1 MIIIRPPV
9 ANSKYLVYALCVLY
23 YDAIISSQGGRTTKL
38 AVDAKITGARSIRRA
53 LFTPSPSWSVIT
65 FLVGM
70 RAFQMSD

>member
-1 MIIIRPPV
+1 MIIIRAPV

-23 YDAIISSQGGRTTKL
+23 YDAISSQGGRTTKL